1 MIEQP
6 YPYFVL
12 QEKTQYIFKSI
23 GEKDVLKIVQISPLD
38 EKDIWN
44 LGFGDLGDD
53 GFVDDS
59 VVTNNHDAQK
69 VLRTVAKIA
78 IDFLEKYPDH
88 TLEIRPVD
96 TKRKRLYNGIFQR
109 YFTELAPMFKIIG
122 IFGNKKETYTTL
134 KIYDK
139 FRITSKS

>member
-88 TLEIRPVD
+88 TLEIKPVD

-109 YFTELAPMFKIIG
+109 YF
-122 IFGNKKETYTTL
+122 KEISYT
-134 KIYDK
+134 
-139 FRITSKS
+139 